1 MPLALCI
8 VSVGADLGMAVN
20 KETSACGTSGMDH
33 VAIGRQN
40 SQKMF
45 SAYIS
50 AKNQRGSK

>member
-8 VSVGADLGMAVN
+8 VPSGAGLGMAVN
-20 KETSACGTSGMDH
+20 KETSACGTSGIDH
-33 VAIGRQN
+33 VAIGRQD

-50 AKNQRGSK
+50 AKNQRSSK